1 MGVYTI
7 KVVVQASKL
16 FNFLTI
22 KDPHGRFDEGVVK
35 NWQNSTD
42 EPISFEST
50 YVFLFKGAN
59 ETVPSSE
66 IMRR

>member
-1 MGVYTI
+1 
-7 KVVVQASKL
+7 
-16 FNFLTI
+16 
-22 KDPHGRFDEGVVK
+22 VVK

-66 IMRR
+66 IMSPEGFGKVEGWDGITALHLCFDLELFFISPE